1 MFYFAGWY
9 LPTDSSKKVI
19 TSLPNTINDDITLY
33 AKWIKKA
40 QLKIELPVFE
50 NGNRTG
56 NTIVYDT
63 HKYFYKQTIKEIG
76 INNLSSYIGAV
87 YTVPESYKFIGFNA
101 SSGFTAKQ
109 NYSNMNNITTTI
121 EVGETSNDL
130 TITADIRKILTVT
143 LEMDAESE
151 HALRTEF
158 FSIDNISIESN
169 SIYSTDKSNWLF
181 SDGTGNITPEKRK
194 SKELQKVVFYILEG
208 NTFTVTINN
217 VKIYTRKYSVPEPAT
232 SIAYSK
238 TTTNESCLFTF
249 ATVESDT
256 TVKWTGKGTRI

>member
-1 MFYFAGWY
+1 M
-9 LPTDSSKKVI
+9 
-19 TSLPNTINDDITLY
+19 
-33 AKWIKKA
+33 
-40 QLKIELPVFE
+40 PVFE

-63 HKYFYKQTIKEIG
+63 HKYFYKQTTDEIG

-87 YTVPESYKFIGFNA
+87 YTVPEGYKFIGFNA

-109 NYSNMNNITTTI
+109 NYSNMNDITTAI

-151 HALRTEF
+151 EYLWQTVY

-181 SDGTGNITPEKRK
+181 SDGTGNITPEKREN
-194 SKELQKVVFYILEG
+194 KELQKVVFYILEG

-217 VKIYTRKYSVPEPAT
+217 VKIISRKYSVPEPAT

-249 ATVESDT
+249 ATVEGDT
-256 TVKWTGKGTRI
+256 TVKWTGKGTRV